1 MRIAASNKSTLGLL
15 LCGLWLH
22 GPSLG
27 HAVEEDAAETSKPR
41 SQVDTLSAVNL
52 SRGTVWD
59 SPRATSAVLRDE
71 LRVQPARTSGDT
83 LLSEDGV
90 VVQKPSTSTALPSI
104 RGLGDSRILVLVDG
118 IRLNTTT
125 TSSLPSGLGN
135 INLVD
140 PYLLESVEVVR
151 GPGLAAYGSD
161 GLGGTI
167 SLRTRRPV
175 AIAGANLELN
185 AGSRLSYA
193 SYDQSFSGSL
203 SGGGRWGRF
212 AAETAFS
219 ARRFNDLNG
228 GAKSPAVPLSAWN
241 DGGLYLGVSAD
252 TGRGNVLLIYQGG
265 RQYDGFRS
273 ERSHPDDLYLL
284 TELARDLAYVRYT
297 TSIEIAD
304 SSVDVTATAAY
315 HRQSEQATRSQVA
328 FDRIDRFGNRDDVL
342 ALLANVHADLGRG
355 GRLAAGL
362 EGYFDWVTSSAE
374 HATVGG
380 SGVNT
385 ASPEWLR
392 YPGGSA
398 AHSFA
403 LFLVDEIDLEH
414 LFRGEPSSQPGRVK
428 LLASGRVGGN
438 FLVVGADDRLSRLF
452 PALKMPQGQQMDP
465 SVVYSGSLH
474 LRYEF
479 VPGAAVVAGFM
490 MGTRPASLD
499 DQARLDLGRPG
510 LLLPTETRLLQ
521 ETSYAGEAGFRLAY
535 PRIELSALYA
545 INSLQ
550 HPISMATTTVGMMD
564 CFTLL
569 AGRCVDRL
577 LTRRNEDSALLH
589 SIEGSFRLNLFS
601 DVHLLGSASY
611 TYGNVLLSGPTGGSE
626 PMWRVPP
633 LMGLGALQFRRP
645 RSMLALAEIGA
656 RAAASQR
663 RLSSQDLQDPTIC
676 PLGSTLCDGSPWFVV
691 TYLRTSL
698 RLSRQLYL
706 SALLEN
712 LTNETYRI
720 HGSGVPG
727 PGLSAQLTL
736 EGNL

>member
-1 MRIAASNKSTLGLL
+1 MSIAATINSRLGRF
-15 LCGLWLH
+15 LCGLWLLA
-22 GPSLG
+22 PSLG
-27 HAVEEDAAETSKPR
+27 LAAEDDAVETSKPR
-41 SQVDTLSAVNL
+41 AQVDVIGAVNL
-52 SRGTVWD
+52 SRSTVWD

-71 LRVQPARTSGDT
+71 LRVRPARMSGDT
-83 LLSEDGV
+83 LQTEDGV
-90 VVQKPSTSTALPSI
+90 VVQRPSYGTALPSI
-104 RGLGDSRILVLVDG
+104 RGLGDSRVLVVVDG

-140 PYLLESVEVVR
+140 PYLLDAVEVVR
-151 GPGLAAYGSD
+151 GPGLASYGSD

-175 AIAGANLELN
+175 AIAGANLELS
-185 AGSRLSYA
+185 AGCRLSYA
-193 SYDQSFSGSL
+193 SFDQSFSGSL

-219 ARRFNDLNG
+219 ARRLNDFSGVSN
-228 GAKSPAVPLSAWN
+228 SPSIPLSSFN
-241 DGGLYLGVSAD
+241 DGGLYLGISAD
-252 TGRGNVLLIYQGG
+252 VGRGNVLLIYQGG
-265 RQYDGFRS
+265 RQYDGFRG
-273 ERSHPDDLYLL
+273 ERSQPDDLYLL

-315 HRQSEQATRSQVA
+315 HRLSEQATRAQVA
-328 FDRIDRFGNRDDVL
+328 FDRVDRFGNRDDVL
-342 ALLANVHADLGRG
+342 ALLANVRADLGRG
-355 GRLAAGL
+355 GRFSAGL
-362 EGYFDWVTSSAE
+362 EGYFDWVASSAE

-403 LFLVDEIDLEH
+403 LFVIDELDLEH

-438 FLVVGADDRLSRLF
+438 FLIVGADDRLSRLF
-452 PALKMPQGQQMDP
+452 PSLKMPQGRQLDQTW
-465 SVVYSGSLH
+465 VYSGSLH

-479 VPGAAVVAGFM
+479 VPGAAFVAGFM
-490 MGTRPASLD
+490 LGTRPASLD

-510 LLLPTETRLLQ
+510 LLLPTETPLLQ
-521 ETSYAGEAGFRLAY
+521 ETSYSGEAGFRLAY
-535 PRIELSALYA
+535 PRIELAALYA
-545 INSLQ
+545 VNSLV
-550 HPISMATTTVGMMD
+550 HPISLTTTALMATD
-564 CFTLL
+564 CYTLV

-577 LTRRNEDSALLH
+577 LARRNESSALLH
-589 SIEGSFRLNLFS
+589 SVEGSFRLNLFS
-601 DVHLLGSASY
+601 DVHLLGSVSY
-611 TYGNVLLSGPTGGSE
+611 TYGSVLLSGPMGGTE
-626 PMWRVPP
+626 PFWRVPP
-633 LMGLGALQFRRP
+633 LWGMGALQFRRP

-663 RLSSQDLQDPTIC
+663 RLASQDKLDATIC
-676 PLGSTLCDGSPWFVV
+676 PLGMAQCDGSPWFVA

-698 RLSRQLYL
+698 RLSRQIYL

-712 LTNETYRI
+712 LTNDTYRI

-727 PGLSAQLTL
+727 PGLGAHLTL